1 MDFVQYTV
9 KAYNLPLLLVEL
21 ILGTL
26 FGPFRFAVIVILI
39 LFMAGLGVLFWLRR
53 SRPPG

>member
-1 MDFVQYTV
+1 LDFVQYTV
-9 KAYNLPLLLVEL
+9 KAYNLLLLLVEL